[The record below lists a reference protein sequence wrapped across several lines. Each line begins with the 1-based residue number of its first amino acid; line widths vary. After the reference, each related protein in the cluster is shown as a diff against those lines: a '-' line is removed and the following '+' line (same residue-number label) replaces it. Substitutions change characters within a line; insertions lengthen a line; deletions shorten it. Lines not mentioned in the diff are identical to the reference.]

1 MLQMQKSTNR
11 VSVVVPL
18 FPPAYDNSWPKKHFD
33 AKCTHFILI
42 LGVFTPILGVATRFL
57 CSGGGGVP
65 KFTNIRHVTDSEQ

>member
-1 MLQMQKSTNR
+1 MQKSTN
-11 VSVVVPL
+11 VSSVLVPL
-18 FPPAYDNSWPKKHFD
+18 FPPACANSWSKRHGN